1 MTTETKLVI
10 SWVCLIVGWF
20 LGASFVAFPIGIGLA
35 ISVENDGGNAGLV
48 KWLNIISFIIIIMSF
63 IVLMMFSAMLY

>member
-1 MTTETKLVI
+1 MTTETKLAI
-10 SWVCLIVGWF
+10 SWVCLIIGWF
-20 LGASFVAFPIGIGLA
+20 LGASFLAFPVGIGLA

-48 KWLNIISFIIIIMSF
+48 KWLNIISLIIIVMAF

>member
-1 MTTETKLVI
+1 MSTETKLTI
-10 SWVCLIVGWF
+10 SWVCLIIGWL

-35 ISVENDGGNAGLV
+35 VSVENDGGNAGLV
-48 KWLNIISFIIIIMSF
+48 KWLNIISFIIIIISF